1 MAAPTAAQARPPGKR
16 RNGTNPKLPSEVE
29 LVSVVDRVEYDGIVV
44 GTKDSEAVVPA
55 ETA

>member
-1 MAAPTAAQARPPGKR
+1 
-16 RNGTNPKLPSEVE
+16 LPSEVE
-29 LVSVVDRVEYDGIVV
+29 VVSVVDRVEYAEIVV